1 MRIEKAD
8 FETAKH
14 VIDKSRRDK
23 AIVFHTS
30 HFRDFVSH
38 LETRRNESY
47 QTEGLTVTGAD
58 IRFLKKRLGELYN
71 NLAERFATQSDEVKR
86 NTNVTDYM
94 LTAHDYMMT
103 VITEGLNYAEI
114 KREDFMSFKD
124 EIEAAATKMID
135 AKPDVLKSPKE
146 FFNAQRRKDASELRG
161 NLTELMESANKM
173 PASPE
178 SVGQLYAEY
187 QALVKRQENH
197 GRIWR
202 RFHKDENKA
211 RTQLLQDMKK
221 ILARHL
227 PDETLRDLSATPSDI
242 VRTGEKENKEA
253 HIYNGMSIRESNP
266 AEAMGYAQY
275 RDNPEAMNAKFT
287 GSMTDFLK
295 VNYRPNF
302 NCIEDEMMQMQ
313 SLRDAITK
321 GEVFKNNSVI
331 KQLVTRNFMRL
342 KTASIMGNTAEWE
355 KYCAAQDEDFKLEH
369 PNYEAPD
376 KIPGFSEEKKEN
388 DSREPLDGDKLKED
402 IGEKNVGVEDKRP
415 EEPTVSSPNKSIG

>member
-8 FETAKH
+8 LETAKH

-38 LETRRNESY
+38 LETRRNENY

-58 IRFLKKRLGELYN
+58 IRFLKMRLGELYN
-71 NLAERFATQSDEVKR
+71 DLAERFATQSDEVKR

-94 LTAHDYMMT
+94 FTAHDYMMT

-135 AKPDVLKSPKE
+135 AKPDTLKSPKE

-173 PASPE
+173 SASPE

-187 QALVKRQENH
+187 QALVQRQKNH

-227 PDETLRDLSATPSDI
+227 PDETLGDLSATPSDI

-253 HIYNGMSIRESNP
+253 HIYNGMSFRESNP

-302 NCIEDEMMQMQ
+302 NCIEDEMKQMQ

-342 KTASIMGNTAEWE
+342 RTASIMGNTAEWE

-376 KIPGFSEEKKEN
+376 KIPGLSEEKKEN

-415 EEPTVSSPNKSIG
+415 EEPTVSSPNKRIG